1 MNLFVHA
8 DPVKAAIPNR
18 PDAQNT
24 GWRRAVH
31 LASTTTGVPLS
42 QDTFIANEDHVGR
55 NFSHVRIHA
64 DAAAD
69 HAATALS
76 ARAFTIGSDIFFR
89 EREFNTQEPAGR
101 RLLSHELAHTLQST
115 SVSMMEAWKLPV
127 SSPTDDSER
136 AAVQAT
142 SQWPNRTASV
152 PRKESAI
159 RRVLAAYSSGHTEIL
174 PSMGARSVTSVRST
188 ADSGRL
194 RSALGALIAS
204 NKIEVVSVGDRD
216 FFSLPAT
223 GAATSSEIIAALT
236 AAGFARPSVVAAAV
250 MDRHNASLF
259 AGEEIQEI
267 HYLWTTEVGRDRN
280 VLRQTDRPLTGEEVA
295 EARLVFGKGL
305 RYGDIRITEDPLLG
319 SLSTART
326 LPSTI
331 FFPPGSSRR
340 PIFMPWLI
348 HELTHSWQ
356 YQHGVGVMLTA
367 GTALVCYVGWP
378 MSYSYGGKAG
388 LLAAAAL
395 GRGFNTFNTEQQG
408 DIASDYYLAL
418 KSGANT
424 AAWNPFL
431 PELRSPP

>member
-8 DPVKAAIPNR
+8 DPVKAAIKDR
-18 PDAQNT
+18 SDARNT
-24 GWRRAVH
+24 GWRRAIQ
-31 LASTTTGVPLS
+31 LASTSPGMPLS
-42 QDTFIANEDHVGR
+42 QDNFRANVDHVGQD
-55 NFSHVRIHA
+55 FSHVRIHT

-69 HAATALS
+69 DAAAALS

-89 EREFNTQEPAGR
+89 QREFNTQEPASR
-101 RLLSHELAHTLQST
+101 RLLNHELAHTLQSP
-115 SVSMMEAWKLPV
+115 SVSMTEAWKLSL
-127 SSPTDDSER
+127 SSPNDDSER
-136 AAVQAT
+136 AAEQAAFR
-142 SQWPNRTASV
+142 WPNRTASV
-152 PRKESAI
+152 PKKESTI
-159 RRVLAAYSSGHTEIL
+159 RRVLAAYSSGYTEIL

-188 ADSGRL
+188 GDSGRL

-216 FFSLPAT
+216 FFSLPAI

-236 AAGFARPSVVAAAV
+236 AAGFVRPSVIAAAI

-259 AGEEIQEI
+259 AGEEILEI
-267 HYLWTTEVGRDRN
+267 HYLWTTEVGRNRN
-280 VLRQTDRPLTGEEVA
+280 VLRQTDRPLTGEEAA

-331 FFPPGSSRR
+331 FFPPGSSRL

-356 YQHGVGVMLTA
+356 YQHGVGVMRTA
-367 GTALVCYVGWP
+367 GTAFVCYVGWP
-378 MSYSYGGKAG
+378 MSYSYGGEAG

-408 DIASDYYLAL
+408 DIARDYYLKL
-418 KSGANT
+418 KSGADT

-431 PELRSPP
+431 AELRSPP